1 MGMIVGREMGFIVG
15 HTRVAFR
22 AELAVERFRRLARGF
37 GFGSWVLKAALI
49 LTLAKKTVGIAI
61 RGGCALEA

>member
-49 LTLAKKTVGIAI
+49 PTLAKKM
-61 RGGCALEA
+61 